1 FPDVPLENL
10 TSPSSL
16 PSREHKGAG
25 EASFIYRK
33 GKTRF
38 NDVKVKQE
46 TPHGRGINPCDK

>member
-1 FPDVPLENL
+1 FPYMPLENF

-25 EASFIYRK
+25 EASLIYRE

-38 NDVKVKQE
+38 NDVKVKQ
-46 TPHGRGINPCDK
+46 DK

>member
-1 FPDVPLENL
+1 FPDVPLENF

-38 NDVKVKQE
+38 NDVKVKQ
-46 TPHGRGINPCDK
+46 DK